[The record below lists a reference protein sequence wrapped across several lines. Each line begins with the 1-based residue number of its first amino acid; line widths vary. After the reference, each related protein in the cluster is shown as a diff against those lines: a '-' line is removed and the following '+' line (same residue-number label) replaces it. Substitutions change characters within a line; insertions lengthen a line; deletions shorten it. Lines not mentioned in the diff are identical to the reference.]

1 MCLANEPV
9 KRKINANMNRKKNRA
24 RRGDD
29 HSSSAYVKIAA
40 QLLSWPAMDAPSVD
54 PACLMDEPD
63 GLGLIQLPTAE

>member
-9 KRKINANMNRKKNRA
+9 KRKKKRKHRKKNRA